1 MELTSDSQHL
11 NKSLSMAV
19 WGLRSQCQGG
29 RRRRIPVA
37 YGSTR
42 PDELVSSRFNE
53 TLSPKQSC
61 QQIQEDT
68 QHQPL
73 APGTYVHTRAH
84 THTQQASRKEGCYP
98 DLQIP
103 PSVFNYTPQSSFQLH
118 HRDRDRHTDSFGLL

>member
-11 NKSLSMAV
+11 NKSLSMVV

-29 RRRRIPVA
+29 RHRRIPVA

-53 TLSPKQSC
+53 TLSPKQSY

-73 APGTYVHTRAH
+73 APGTHVHTHVH
-84 THTQQASRKEGCYP
+84 THT
-98 DLQIP
+98 
-103 PSVFNYTPQSSFQLH
+103 
-118 HRDRDRHTDSFGLL
+118 